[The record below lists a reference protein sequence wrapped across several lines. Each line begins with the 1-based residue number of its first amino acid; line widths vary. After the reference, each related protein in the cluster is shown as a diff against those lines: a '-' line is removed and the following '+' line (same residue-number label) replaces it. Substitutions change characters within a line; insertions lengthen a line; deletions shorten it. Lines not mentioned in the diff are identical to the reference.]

1 MENEA
6 IEIKKEG
13 FFRVGME
20 CGYLNSCLY
29 IDKLGLE
36 KDIANRVRQSLNL
49 KYFEL
54 CDITSDI
61 RKFLPSGRFSIA
73 GGNYLSEKVL
83 RLKLKIIIE
92 EYELVDDAVRE
103 MKIQAPNMALFL
115 IYLELRNAFR
125 NSR

>member
-20 CGYLNSCLY
+20 CGYLNPCLY
-29 IDKLGLE
+29 INKLGLE
-36 KDIANRVRQSLNL
+36 KDIAIRVWRSSNL
-49 KYFEL
+49 GYCEF

-61 RKFLPSGRFSIA
+61 RERLPEGRSSIA

-103 MKIQAPNMALFL
+103 MKIQAPNMALFYNL
-115 IYLELRNAFR
+115 P
-125 NSR
+125 